1 MCVRMDKGVHNL
13 YTYTH
18 LGLSSMSVDTHMR
31 TTPCFD
37 PSSRPDVN
45 GIIKA

>member
-31 TTPCFD
+31 TTH
-37 PSSRPDVN
+37 VLILHQ
-45 GIIKA
+45 GLM